1 MGISTEHPPDTRRLL
16 GRGMEQFHHPRPV
29 CCGNRPTPQRLRLVS
44 DLTGRVLEIGTGDGK
59 KITCFPSTVD
69 ELVIVESDPFLRAA
83 AGLAAQK
90 AAIPVEVVEG
100 EITRLPV
107 PDASF
112 DAVVASLVLC
122 CSPSVAR
129 TLSEVRR
136 ILRPGGELRFY
147 EHQRSGNHMISL
159 CQSLLSP
166 LWSRVLGGCRP
177 ASDALAAIRQA
188 GFVIETVE
196 PVVFRGVGHVLG
208 TAKVPVTDMP
218 GETRSLPTARRMPE
232 PKAHVHE
239 ASRTA

>member
-1 MGISTEHPPDTRRLL
+1 M
-16 GRGMEQFHHPRPV
+16 
-29 CCGNRPTPQRLRLVS
+29 
-44 DLTGRVLEIGTGDGK
+44 
-59 KITCFPSTVD
+59 
-69 ELVIVESDPFLRAA
+69 
-83 AGLAAQK
+83 
-90 AAIPVEVVEG
+90 
-100 EITRLPV
+100 TRLPV

-218 GETRSLPTARRMPE
+218 GETRSLPSARRMPE